1 MPYRGRILAVG
12 IVLLFNIIRYFYYHQ
27 YLALPFNWTFFIL
40 TAIFLSI
47 AWWGGKQFDKAKYLS
62 ERDPLTGTYNR
73 RIVEQYFYKAAKIC
87 DIKKQSLGVIML
99 DLNKFKEVND
109 EYGHHKGDELK
120 MSPVQYRTHFT

>member
-1 MPYRGRILAVG
+1 MISHSTRLD
-12 IVLLFNIIRYFYYHQ
+12 
-27 YLALPFNWTFFIL
+27 L
-40 TAIFLSI
+40 TKKTSRCEMKIS
-47 AWWGGKQFDKAKYLS
+47 D
-62 ERDPLTGTYNR
+62 GTNNR
-73 RIVEQYFYKAAKIC
+73 RIVEQYFYNAAKIC

>member
-47 AWWGGKQFDKAKYLS
+47 AWSGGKQFDKAKYLS

-73 RIVEQYFYKAAKIC
+73 RIVEQYFYQAAKIC